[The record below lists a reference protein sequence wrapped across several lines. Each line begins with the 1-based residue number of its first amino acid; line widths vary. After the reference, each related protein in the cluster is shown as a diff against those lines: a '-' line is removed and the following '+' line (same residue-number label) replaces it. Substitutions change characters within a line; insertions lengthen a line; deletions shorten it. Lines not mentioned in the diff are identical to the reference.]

1 MMSAYTIV
9 TTGSAQKLVNSDG
22 VELDFLNEEY
32 RTWLG
37 QGNMPDIVSEEQP
50 PEE

>member
-1 MMSAYTIV
+1 MSTFKIV
-9 TTGSAQKLVNSDG
+9 TKGSVQKVVKEDG
-22 VELDFLNEEY
+22 SEVTWLDNEY

>member
-1 MMSAYTIV
+1 MSAYTIV
-9 TTGSAQKLVNSDG
+9 TTGTVQKLVNSDG

-32 RTWLG
+32 LAWLG